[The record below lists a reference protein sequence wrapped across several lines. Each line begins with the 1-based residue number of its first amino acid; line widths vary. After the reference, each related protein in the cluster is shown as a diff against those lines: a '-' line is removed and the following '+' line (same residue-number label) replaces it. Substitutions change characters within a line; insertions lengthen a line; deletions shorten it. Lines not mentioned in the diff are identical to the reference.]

1 MNKRIVL
8 TGGGSAGH
16 VTPNIALVAPLQTN
30 GFVVDYIGAANGVEK
45 QMIGA
50 ISIPFHSIRSG
61 KLRRYFSWQ
70 NFIDPFNVLCGIMQS
85 YILLRR
91 LQTDVVFSK
100 GGFVALP
107 VVIAAWLRRIPV
119 IAHESDLTPGLANR
133 LSFPFVQ
140 KICVTFLAA
149 KKHFKRLDKVIVT
162 GTPIRQELFLGDK
175 EQGREL
181 CGFHANKPCLL
192 VMGGGQGSSVI
203 NQALREALDRLCE
216 KFQVIHL
223 CGPGKLDKSLCKR
236 KDYIQFEYANAEL
249 PHLLAL
255 SDIVVS
261 RSGANS
267 LYELLALK
275 KPHVLIPLS
284 AKASRG
290 DQIQNANYFKQQEI
304 SLVIEE
310 EKLTANL
317 LLDFIEKALANSTE
331 IIKKIDA
338 LQIESATNKIVQLLK
353 ECNASRRQH

>member
-1 MNKRIVL
+1 
-8 TGGGSAGH
+8 
-16 VTPNIALVAPLQTN
+16 
-30 GFVVDYIGAANGVEK
+30 
-45 QMIGA
+45 
-50 ISIPFHSIRSG
+50 
-61 KLRRYFSWQ
+61 
-70 NFIDPFNVLCGIMQS
+70 MQ
-85 YILLRR
+85 
-91 LQTDVVFSK
+91 
-100 GGFVALP
+100 
-107 VVIAAWLRRIPV
+107 
-119 IAHESDLTPGLANR
+119 
-133 LSFPFVQ
+133 
-140 KICVTFLAA
+140 
-149 KKHFKRLDKVIVT
+149 
-162 GTPIRQELFLGDK
+162 
-175 EQGREL
+175 
-181 CGFHANKPCLL
+181 
-192 VMGGGQGSSVI
+192 
-203 NQALREALDRLCE
+203 
-216 KFQVIHL
+216 
-223 CGPGKLDKSLCKR
+223 SLCKR